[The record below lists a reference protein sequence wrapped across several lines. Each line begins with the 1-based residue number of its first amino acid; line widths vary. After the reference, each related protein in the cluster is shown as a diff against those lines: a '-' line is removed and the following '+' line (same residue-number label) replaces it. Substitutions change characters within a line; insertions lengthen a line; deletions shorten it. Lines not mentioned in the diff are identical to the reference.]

1 MANVFDYLDWR
12 GDLEFSQSPFCEI
25 DSLIL
30 SLISY
35 VDFDGIVSNGD
46 GKKMSLLDAARAYVR
61 AHRGK
66 PMYVGLIVPPE
77 VVSLMAKAAKS
88 KRFGSLLVC
97 AYENRVEDEAQMQFC
112 AMTYTAENGVNMV
125 AFRGTDDSLVGW
137 KENLNMSFRA
147 PVPAQLRAVEY
158 LEERMH
164 GMQGDFILCG
174 HSKGGNLAVY
184 SAVSCDAATKSRIR
198 AVYSNDGPGFT
209 KEFIADA
216 AYLDMRPKIRTL
228 VPQSSVV
235 GMLLEHEE
243 NYEVVKSTQS
253 GLLQHNA
260 FSWEVLGPN
269 FIHLDT
275 VTKESKFIDKTIKKW
290 LSTMPAEE
298 RERFVEN
305 LYTSLS
311 VQGAKTLTDLSS
323 NKAKIIKV
331 WSGLDAG
338 TREAALKYIKLLFRE
353 TAKGVLKK
361 KSSADKKKTP
371 AKKSPRAKT

>member
-12 GDLEFSQSPFCEI
+12 GDLDFSQSPFCEI

-30 SLISY
+30 SMISY
-35 VDFDGIVSNGD
+35 VDFEEIVPYEEG
-46 GKKMSLLDAARAYVR
+46 GKALNLLDAARAYVR
-61 AHRGK
+61 RHRGK
-66 PMYVGLIVPPE
+66 PAYVGLIVPPE

-88 KRFGSLLVC
+88 KRFGTLRVR

-112 AMTYTAENGVNMV
+112 AMTYTDAEGVNMV

-158 LEERMH
+158 LGERMAELD
-164 GMQGDFILCG
+164 GDFIVCG

-184 SAVSCDAATKSRIR
+184 SAVMCDASQKERIR
-198 AVYSNDGPGFT
+198 AVYNNDGPGFS
-209 KEFIADA
+209 KDFIADT

-243 NYEVVKSTQS
+243 NYEVVKSTQT

-260 FSWEVLGPN
+260 FSWEVLGAR
-269 FIHLDT
+269 FIHLDALT
-275 VTKESKFIDKTIKKW
+275 EESRRIDRGVKKW
-290 LSTMPAEE
+290 VNDMSPEE
-298 RERFVEN
+298 HEAFVES
-305 LYTSLS
+305 LYETIRATN
-311 VQGAKTLTDLSS
+311 AKTLTEL
-323 NKAKIIKV
+323 N
-331 WSGLDAG
+331 
-338 TREAALKYIKLLFRE
+338 
-353 TAKGVLKK
+353 
-361 KSSADKKKTP
+361 ADKLSLVR
-371 AKKSPRAKT
+371 AWNALSPQSRATVRKGIMLLITDGAKTSKLSKGKI

>member
-12 GDLEFSQSPFCEI
+12 GDLSFSQSPFCEI

-35 VDFDGIVSNGD
+35 VDFDGIVSNDD

-88 KRFGSLLVC
+88 KRFGTLSVC
-97 AYENRVEDEAQMQFC
+97 TYENRVEDEAQMQFC
-112 AMTYTAENGVNMV
+112 AMTYTAENGVNMI

-137 KENLNMSFRA
+137 KENLNMSFLA

-164 GMQGDFILCG
+164 EMQGDFILCG

-184 SAVSCDAATKSRIR
+184 SAVSCDAAYKSRIR

-260 FSWEVLGPN
+260 FSWEVLGAQ
-269 FIHLDT
+269 FIHLDALT
-275 VTKESKFIDKTIKKW
+275 EESRRIDRNVKKW
-290 LSTMPAEE
+290 VSDMTPED
-298 RERFVEN
+298 REAFVES
-305 LYTSLS
+305 LYETIRATN
-311 VQGAKTLTDLSS
+311 AKTLTEL
-323 NKAKIIKV
+323 N
-331 WSGLDAG
+331 
-338 TREAALKYIKLLFRE
+338 
-353 TAKGVLKK
+353 
-361 KSSADKKKTP
+361 ADKLSLVRAWNQLTP
-371 AKKSPRAKT
+371 ASRAVVRKGIMLLITDSARSTKEKT